1 MTLPIPKTK
10 TSTKMRTSV
19 LSASVTTVFL
29 LAGSVA
35 GGMYLVGRWPDP
47 GPGPVASVS
56 SAAASP
62 APGPP
67 APVVTS
73 EEPEVDLDAELA
85 AAVAPLAGD
94 SSVSV
99 AVLDAAVGAGAVYG
113 KGTYATAS
121 IVKVDILAALLLR
134 AQDQGRELTAYE
146 RSRSVTMIEN
156 SDNDAATALLR
167 TIGGTTG
174 LDTANTR
181 FGLVS
186 TTAAAAWGLTRTTAA
201 DQLVLLRTV
210 FGTHSKLTEDS
221 RAYLQGLM
229 RNVAADQHWGVSAAG
244 SDWALKNGWMPRSAT
259 GLWDIN
265 SIGRVK
271 SDGHTYLVAVLSTGQ
286 QTMATGIERVESVAK
301 AAVGVLD
308 GAR

>member
-1 MTLPIPKTK
+1 MPK
-10 TSTKMRTSV
+10 TSTKLRTSA

-35 GGMYLVGRWPDP
+35 GGMYLVDRWSDP

-56 SAAASP
+56 SVADSP

-85 AAVAPLAGD
+85 AAVAPLTGD
-94 SSVSV
+94 SKVSV
-99 AVLDAAVGAGAVYG
+99 AVLDTAGGAGAVYG
-113 KGTYATAS
+113 NRTYATAS

-134 AQDQGRELTAYE
+134 AQDQGRELTGYE

-156 SDNDAATALLR
+156 SDNAAATALMQ
-167 TIGGTTG
+167 TIGGAAG
-174 LDTANTR
+174 LDAANTR

-186 TTAAAAWGLTRTTAA
+186 TTAAAAWGLTQTTAA
-201 DQLVLLRTV
+201 DQLVLLKTV

-229 RNVAADQHWGVSAAG
+229 RNLAADQHWGVSAAG

-265 SIGRVK
+265 SIGQVK
-271 SDGHTYLVAVLSTGQ
+271 ANGHTYLVAVLSAGQ

>member
-1 MTLPIPKTK
+1 MTLPIPK

-19 LSASVTTVFL
+19 LSASVATVFL

-35 GGMYLVGRWPDP
+35 GGMYLVGRWSDP

-56 SAAASP
+56 SAADSP

-85 AAVAPLAGD
+85 EAVAPLAGD

-113 KGTYATAS
+113 NGTYATAS

-156 SDNDAATALLR
+156 SDNAAATTLLR
-167 TIGGTTG
+167 TIGGTAG
-174 LDTANTR
+174 LDTANAR
-181 FGLVS
+181 FGLVG

-201 DQLVLLRTV
+201 DQLVLLKTV

-221 RAYLQGLM
+221 RAYLQGTDAERGGRSAL
-229 RNVAADQHWGVSAAG
+229 GVSAAG

-265 SIGRVK
+265 SIGQVK
-271 SDGHTYLVAVLSTGQ
+271 NNGHTYLVAVLSAGQ
-286 QTMATGIERVESVAK
+286 QTMARGIERVESVAK

-308 GAR
+308 GAHR